1 MNDGQLK
8 RSKKKSKL
16 VTDEALSSLT
26 PPPLRQGYEVNKR
39 LYEAQPPLVLRFIE
53 SQARQLTE
61 DILND
66 RSRSRFLLP
75 DRVVVD
81 LSTENPSLSAVIP
94 SELREQ
100 TIGSFIDRLA
110 KSDLREA
117 VRNRLAELEGSNNPA
132 IATSSQL
139 IRYSSALIMIHQL
152 LPSGR
157 SVKYAA
163 PEGEQIPCI
172 PIREEGTLESAI
184 TATTDAIVEEG
195 NQELERGNLQTPF
208 VPDARRFFLPQW
220 VAFDSKGSL
229 LVNSEAEAEAYI
241 GSMQRF
247 LDVLHAAISLAPY
260 FVADPEYQK
269 KRYGMLGQLVNQGR
283 ALASYQVKEIVR
295 LIQKRAAANDLNRG
309 LSLNLP
315 FFDDQ
320 TLKMQTHDFTVIPSG
335 RIMFVPAFVI
345 KAAYEEQAKV
355 AQDTR
360 LSPSTR
366 KYLLLEL
373 KSLAEAFKDKSD
385 K

>member
-1 MNDGQLK
+1 MKDDQLSK
-8 RSKKKSKL
+8 SKKKSMQ
-16 VTDEALSSLT
+16 VADEALSGLT
-26 PPPLRQGYEVNKR
+26 PPPLRQGYEANQR
-39 LYEAQPPLVLRFIE
+39 IYEAQPSLVQRFIE
-53 SQARQLTE
+53 SQARQLVE
-61 DILND
+61 DILNN

-81 LSTENPSLSAVIP
+81 LSNDEPSSSAVIP
-94 SELREQ
+94 AELREQ

-110 KSDLREA
+110 RPDLREA

-139 IRYSSALIMIHQL
+139 IRYSSAFLMIHQM
-152 LPSGR
+152 LPAGR
-157 SVKYAA
+157 SVIYAT

-172 PIREEGTLESAI
+172 PIKEDGALESAI
-184 TATTDAIVEEG
+184 TAATDAIVEAG
-195 NQELERGNLQTPF
+195 NQEVERGDLQTPF

-220 VAFDSKGSL
+220 VAFDSKGNL
-229 LVNSEAEAEAYI
+229 LVKSEGEAEAHI

-247 LDVLHAAISLAPY
+247 LDVLHTAISLAPY

-283 ALASYQVKEIVR
+283 ALASYQVKGIVR
-295 LIQKRAAANDLNRG
+295 LIQKRAGANDLNRG